1 MVCGWAERP
10 YVLLQ
15 GGTLRLLGQFGTR
28 RSRRRGRHWRSI
40 IRADWLAFSSAAAP
54 YLIMGM
60 IVWAT
65 GILVKVIE
73 ENRPTDIE

>member
-1 MVCGWAERP
+1 M
-10 YVLLQ
+10 
-15 GGTLRLLGQFGTR
+15 
-28 RSRRRGRHWRSI
+28 SI

-65 GILVKVIE
+65 GVLVKVIE